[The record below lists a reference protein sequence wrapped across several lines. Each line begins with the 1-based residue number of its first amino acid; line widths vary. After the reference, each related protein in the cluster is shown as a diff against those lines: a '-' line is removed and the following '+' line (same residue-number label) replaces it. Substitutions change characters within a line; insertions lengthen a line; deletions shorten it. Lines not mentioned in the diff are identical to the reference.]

1 MGLQWS
7 STFVRSKPSL
17 AASSAA
23 RCSDEAEDLS
33 FPRGS
38 MSSLRVHILHNMLFE
53 FLTMGR
59 TYSYWNR
66 PDFLLVV
73 FLWQQHYDDEEEKT
87 YFMRNK
93 VQCQQWQWRLWQRQ
107 WQWQWR
113 LWQWQGN
120 GNDAYAYDNDN
131 GDDNDD
137 GDLDCLLVSFPPSP
151 SLLPPPFPP
160 VPLFSRSPF
169 YHIHHLFII
178 FITFLS
184 YSSAQKLRFWARPMH
199 RQDMLLGQRDMP
211 LLWYMIYDIS
221 SIFIVSSTTTPPCSS
236 IIFENYHHQEFN
248 QDEHTKL
255 LPQFMRL
262 LNGPVSV
269 QQGCVDLSPQQLPE
283 IGVNCIQH

>member
-107 WQWQWR
+107 WR

-178 FITFLS
+178 FI
-184 YSSAQKLRFWARPMH
+184 SSKITI
-199 RQDMLLGQRDMP
+199 LGSP
-211 LLWYMIYDIS
+211 NASSGYVAWSKGHASSLVYDIWYIINIHRVKHHHPS
-221 SIFIVSSTTTPPCSS
+221 MLEHYLWKLPPS
-236 IIFENYHHQEFN
+236 
-248 QDEHTKL
+248 
-255 LPQFMRL
+255 R
-262 LNGPVSV
+262 V
-269 QQGCVDLSPQQLPE
+269 
-283 IGVNCIQH
+283 